1 MTRTNLVAIASL
13 PIAALLA
20 VAVIG
25 GAAMAQQPQPQQ
37 RPGGASG
44 APPTGGQQGQGVPQ
58 PPPSMIPLAQGEGS
72 PWPVIMVTSVE
83 VLRSKTGGADIIRAR
98 GLTTS
103 SAWTNPHLVPIT
115 RGEPIDGVLDL
126 LFEANGPGGPVE
138 IGPFMPI
145 EAFLPVENGYPY
157 KGVRIR
163 ASSNAISLKELPGY
177 AEVPGP
183 KNDCS
188 KCLGK
193 YFVAKGANPPAGVPA
208 DGIIREADL
217 PWALRIIK
225 PTDGIPSYTPDPN
238 RLNLVLSEDG
248 RIVDAGWD

>member
-1 MTRTNLVAIASL
+1 MTRTNLAAIASL
-13 PIAALLA
+13 FA

-25 GAAMAQQPQPQQ
+25 GASVAQQPPA
-37 RPGGASG
+37 GTSG
-44 APPTGGQQGQGVPQ
+44 APAAGAQQSQNAPQAGAPTTPYPQ
-58 PPPSMIPLAQGEGS
+58 SEGA

-83 VLRSKTGGADIIRAR
+83 VLRSRTGNNDIIRAR
-98 GLTTS
+98 GLATS

-126 LFEANGPGGPVE
+126 LFEANGPTGSAE
-138 IGPFMPI
+138 IGPFLPI
-145 EAFLPVENGYPY
+145 EAMLPLESGYPY

-163 ASSNAISLKELPGY
+163 ASSNALSLKEVPGY

-193 YFVAKGANPPAGVPA
+193 YFVAKGANPPVGVPA
-208 DGIIREADL
+208 DGIVREADL
-217 PWALRIIK
+217 PWTLRVIR
-225 PTDGIPSYTPDPN
+225 PTDGIASYISDPN
-238 RLNLVLSEDG
+238 RLNLILSEDG

>member
-1 MTRTNLVAIASL
+1 MTRTNLVAITSL
-13 PIAALLA
+13 FAA
-20 VAVIG
+20 AVIG
-25 GAAMAQQPQPQQ
+25 GASMAQQPP
-37 RPGGASG
+37 PAGGA
-44 APPTGGQQGQGVPQ
+44 PQGQNG
-58 PPPSMIPLAQGEGS
+58 PPSGTPMIPLAQGEGA
-72 PWPVIMVTSVE
+72 PWPVVMVTSVE
-83 VLRSKTGGADIIRAR
+83 VLRSPAGGSDIIRAR

-126 LFEANGPGGPVE
+126 LFEANGPNGSVE

-145 EAFLPVENGYPY
+145 DAILPVEKGYPY
-157 KGVRIR
+157 KGVRVR
-163 ASSNAISLKELPGY
+163 ASSNALTLKQLPGY

-193 YFVAKGANPPAGVPA
+193 YFVAKGANPPANVPA
-208 DGIIREADL
+208 DGIVHETDL
-217 PWALRIIK
+217 PWTLRIIK
-225 PTDGIPSYTPDPN
+225 PTDGIASYANDPN

>member
-1 MTRTNLVAIASL
+1 MTRNNLVAIA
-13 PIAALLA
+13 ALFA
-20 VAVIG
+20 FGVIG
-25 GAAMAQQPQPQQ
+25 GGAMAQQPPP
-37 RPGGASG
+37 PGGAPG
-44 APPTGGQQGQGVPQ
+44 APQAGSPTTPY
-58 PPPSMIPLAQGEGS
+58 ARGEGA
-72 PWPVIMVTSVE
+72 PWPVIMVTGVE
-83 VLRSKTGGADIIRAR
+83 VLRSRTGNNDIIRAR

-103 SAWTNPHLVPIT
+103 SAWTHPRLVPIT

-126 LFEANGPGGPVE
+126 LFEANGPTSPVE

-145 EAFLPVENGYPY
+145 EALLPIESGYPY

-163 ASSNAISLKELPGY
+163 AATNAVSLKELPGY

-193 YFVAKGANPPAGVPA
+193 YFVAKGATPPAGVPA
-208 DGIIREADL
+208 DGIVRQEDL
-217 PWALRIIK
+217 PWMLRIIR
-225 PTDGIPSYTPDPN
+225 PTDGIASYVPDPN
-238 RLNLVLSEDG
+238 RLNLILSEDG

>member
-1 MTRTNLVAIASL
+1 MTRTNLAAIASL
-13 PIAALLA
+13 FA

-25 GAAMAQQPQPQQ
+25 GASMAQQPQQQ
-37 RPGGASG
+37 QGPASTSG
-44 APPTGGQQGQGVPQ
+44 APAGGAQQGQSPQ
-58 PPPSMIPLAQGEGS
+58 AGAPMTPFPQSEGS
-72 PWPVIMVTSVE
+72 PWPVIMVTGVE
-83 VLRSKTGGADIIRAR
+83 VLRSRTGGNDIIRAR
-98 GLTTS
+98 GLATS
-103 SAWTNPHLVPIT
+103 SSWTNPHLVPIT

-126 LFEANGPGGPVE
+126 LFEATGPSGSVE

-145 EAFLPVENGYPY
+145 EAMLPLEPGYPY

-163 ASSNAISLKELPGY
+163 AGTNAISLKEVPGFT
-177 AEVPGP
+177 EIPGP

-208 DGIIREADL
+208 DAIVREADL
-217 PWALRIIK
+217 PWTLRVIK
-225 PTDGIPSYTPDPN
+225 PTDGIASFISDPN

>member
-13 PIAALLA
+13 LA

-25 GAAMAQQPQPQQ
+25 GASMAQQPPQQQ
-37 RPGGASG
+37 RPGGAP
-44 APPTGGQQGQGVPQ
+44 AAGGQQSQNAPQ
-58 PPPSMIPLAQGEGS
+58 AGAPVTPIPQGEGS
-72 PWPVIMVTSVE
+72 PWPVIMVTGVE
-83 VLRSKTGGADIIRAR
+83 VLRSRTGGDIIRAR

-126 LFEANGPGGPVE
+126 LFEASGPSGSVE

-145 EAFLPVENGYPY
+145 EAMLPLEAGYPY

-163 ASSNAISLKELPGY
+163 AGTNAISLKEVPGY
-177 AEVPGP
+177 TEIPGP

-208 DGIIREADL
+208 DGIVRETDL
-217 PWALRIIK
+217 PWTLRVIK
-225 PTDGIPSYTPDPN
+225 PTDGIASYNADPN
-238 RLNLVLSEDG
+238 RLNLILSEDG

>member
-1 MTRTNLVAIASL
+1 MTRSTLVAIASL
-13 PIAALLA
+13 LAVALIGGALLA
-20 VAVIG
+20 
-25 GAAMAQQPQPQQ
+25 QQPPPQQ
-37 RPGGASG
+37 RPAG
-44 APPTGGQQGQGVPQ
+44 APPAGAQQGQGYPQ
-58 PPPSMIPLAQGEGS
+58 AGSPMTPFPPTEGA
-72 PWPVIMVTSVE
+72 PWPVMMVTSVE
-83 VLRSKTGGADIIRAR
+83 VLRSRTGGTDIIRAR
-98 GLTTS
+98 GLATS
-103 SAWTNPHLVPIT
+103 NGWTHPHLVPIT

-193 YFVAKGANPPAGVPA
+193 YFVAKGTNPPAGVPA

-217 PWALRIIK
+217 PWTLRVIK

>member
-1 MTRTNLVAIASL
+1 MTRSNLVAVAS
-13 PIAALLA
+13 LLA
-20 VAVIG
+20 VALIG
-25 GAAMAQQPQPQQ
+25 GASIAQQPQPQQ
-37 RPGGASG
+37 RPASPPG
-44 APPTGGQQGQGVPQ
+44 APAAGAQQGQTSPQ
-58 PPPSMIPLAQGEGS
+58 AGAPMIPYVQTEGR

-83 VLRSKTGGADIIRAR
+83 VLRSQRAGGMDIIRAR
-98 GLTTS
+98 GFATS
-103 SAWTNPHLVPIT
+103 TAWTSPHLIPLT

-126 LFEANGPGGPVE
+126 LFEANGPTSPVE

-145 EAFLPVENGYPY
+145 EALLPIASGYPY
-157 KGVRIR
+157 KGVRVR
-163 ASSNAISLKELPGY
+163 ASVNAIAVKEVPGY

-208 DGIIREADL
+208 DGIVREADL
-217 PWALRIIK
+217 PWTLRIIK
-225 PTDGIPSYTPDPN
+225 PTDGIASYVSDPN
-238 RLNLVLSEDG
+238 RLTLVLSEDG

>member
-1 MTRTNLVAIASL
+1 MTRTNLAAIASL
-13 PIAALLA
+13 FA

-25 GAAMAQQPQPQQ
+25 GASVAQQPPA
-37 RPGGASG
+37 GTSG
-44 APPTGGQQGQGVPQ
+44 APAAGAQQSQNAPQAGAPTTPYPQ
-58 PPPSMIPLAQGEGS
+58 SEGA

-83 VLRSKTGGADIIRAR
+83 VLRSRTGNNDIIRAR
-98 GLTTS
+98 GLATS

-126 LFEANGPGGPVE
+126 LFEANGPTGSAE
-138 IGPFMPI
+138 IGPFLPI
-145 EAFLPVENGYPY
+145 EAMLPLESGYPY

-163 ASSNAISLKELPGY
+163 ASSNALSLKEVPGY
-177 AEVPGP
+177 AGVPGP

-193 YFVAKGANPPAGVPA
+193 YFVAKGANPPVGVPA
-208 DGIIREADL
+208 DGIVREADL
-217 PWALRIIK
+217 PWTLRVIR
-225 PTDGIPSYTPDPN
+225 PTDGIASYISDPN
-238 RLNLVLSEDG
+238 RLNLILSEDG

>member
-1 MTRTNLVAIASL
+1 MTRSNLVAIASL
-13 PIAALLA
+13 LA
-20 VAVIG
+20 VAAIG
-25 GAAMAQQPQPQQ
+25 GAAMAQQPPPQQ
-37 RPGGASG
+37 RPGAPAAG
-44 APPTGGQQGQGVPQ
+44 APQGQNYPQ
-58 PPPSMIPLAQGEGS
+58 AGSPMTPFPQTEGA

-83 VLRSKTGGADIIRAR
+83 VLRSRAGGGVDIIRAR

-103 SAWTNPHLVPIT
+103 NAWTHPHLVPIT

-126 LFEANGPGGPVE
+126 LFEANGPSGAVE

-145 EAFLPVENGYPY
+145 EAILPVENGYPY

-163 ASSNAISLKELPGY
+163 ASSNAISLKELPGF

-208 DGIIREADL
+208 DGIVREADL
-217 PWALRIIK
+217 PWTLRIIK
-225 PTDGIPSYTPDPN
+225 PTDGIASYAPDPN

>member
-1 MTRTNLVAIASL
+1 MTRTNLVALASL

-25 GAAMAQQPQPQQ
+25 GASMAQQPPSQQ
-37 RPGGASG
+37 RPGGAP
-44 APPTGGQQGQGVPQ
+44 AAGGQQAQGTPQ
-58 PPPSMIPLAQGEGS
+58 APPPVIPLASGEGA
-72 PWPVIMVTSVE
+72 PWPVVMVTSVE
-83 VLRSKTGGADIIRAR
+83 VLRSKTDGSDIIRAR
-98 GLTTS
+98 GLATS

-115 RGEPIDGVLDL
+115 RGEPLDGVLDL
-126 LFEANGPGGPVE
+126 LFEANGPNGSVE

-145 EAFLPVENGYPY
+145 EAFLPIERGYPY

-163 ASSNAISLKELPGY
+163 ASNNALSLKEVPGY
-177 AEVPGP
+177 ADVPGP

-208 DGIIREADL
+208 EGIVREEDL
-217 PWALRIIK
+217 PWTLRIIK
-225 PTDGIPSYTPDPN
+225 PTDGVQSYASDPN